1 MRLAVAQIAAEY
13 LKKEEAFLELSHG
26 GGVLRPISIM
36 HSGFSSRFERL
47 AACSTNVKFK
57 SPRVQICG
65 FRSRLAFELDSSTFI
80 RIADNSFRRWVQEL
94 RCIICDDLGRNAP
107 QKIDYAFLST
117 IAWTG
122 DALAD
127 SEERKVLQSS

>member
-13 LKKEEAFLELSHG
+13 LKKEEAFLQLSHG

-47 AACSTNVKFK
+47 AACSTNIKFK
-57 SPRVQICG
+57 PPRVQICG
-65 FRSRLAFELDSSTFI
+65 FRSQLAFELDF
-80 RIADNSFRRWVQEL
+80 
-94 RCIICDDLGRNAP
+94 GRNAP
-107 QKIDYAFLST
+107 QKINYAFLLT

-127 SEERKVLQSS
+127 SEERKVLQSL